1 MAGGFPLG
9 EVISGGAGIIGSLI
23 GGAFQKSA
31 QRAANRTN
39 LAIARETNAQ
49 NYQIFREQNEFNK
62 EQFNN
67 YLQYNTPAAQR
78 ARYEDAG
85 INPYMALGNMQN
97 GNAQSAL
104 TSANSAPMQATQV
117 QPENGMANGIQSALI
132 NAATVMSAVS
142 DARLKSA
149 QADKQNLENGK
160 FAEEFANRMA
170 EIRSKI
176 GLNDSYRDKSKSEKQ
191 LYDFDFKFKNDT
203 LANAMKLSDLSVQ
216 QGDALLQKTQA
227 ETRKVQIES
236 DVMQWDLGLKKKY
249 DEQLIKTNLANA
261 IADYA
266 VKIQGIAESKNRMH
280 NDNIRTNNDTR
291 RVGIEQQNADT
302 NRMNAQTNA
311 YNAQIN
317 AYNAQTNAYNAR
329 TNRFNAIVGYDS
341 MQQQGQLIVSQVAK
355 NYAEATGVMID
366 NQTRG
371 ILNRMVVGKLIA
383 EIGNIQANTKNTER
397 DTSWMPFNNIT
408 KALSGMGNSFLN
420 GYGFGLGFSKR

>member
-160 FAEEFANRMA
+160 FAENFAMQMA
-170 EIRSKI
+170 ELRSKI

-216 QGDALLQKTQA
+216 QGDALLRKTEA
-227 ETRKVQIES
+227 ETNKLQIET
-236 DVMQWDLGLKKKY
+236 DVMQWDLNLKKQY
-249 DEQLIKTNLANA
+249 DESFLKVNLANA

-302 NRMNAQTNA
+302 NRMNANT
-311 YNAQIN
+311 N
-317 AYNAQTNAYNAR
+317 AYNAQTNAKS
-329 TNRFNAIVGYDS
+329 VE
-341 MQQQGQLIVSQVAK
+341 QQ
-355 NYAEATGVMID
+355 
-366 NQTRG
+366 
-371 ILNRMVVGKLIA
+371 GKLIVA
-383 EIGNIQANTKNTER
+383 TVAKLYSEKYGVDIDNKTRADLNQKVIDKIKEETEKLR
-397 DTSWMPFNNIT
+397 NQNYTPSDIRHRKENGSLGWNLLDTM
-408 KALSGMGNSFLN
+408 
-420 GYGFGLGFSKR
+420 GYGIGQIGGNLLGGMFK

>member
-117 QPENGMANGIQSALI
+117 QPENGMANGIQSALL
-132 NAATVMSAVS
+132 NAATIMSAVS

-149 QADKQNLENGK
+149 AADKQNLENGK
-160 FAEEFANRMA
+160 FAENFAMQMA
-170 EIRSKI
+170 EMRSKI
-176 GLNDSYRDKSKSEKQ
+176 GLNDSYRDKAKSEKSI
-191 LYDFDFKFKNDT
+191 YDFDFKFKNDT

-216 QGDALLQKTQA
+216 QGDALLRKTEA
-227 ETRKVQIES
+227 ETNKLQIES
-236 DVMQWDLGLKKKY
+236 DVMNWDLNLKKQY
-249 DEQLIKTNLANA
+249 DEQFLKVNLANA

-266 VKIQGIAESKNRMH
+266 VKMQGINESNNRMR

-291 RVGIEQQNADT
+291 RVGIEQQNANT
-302 NRMNAQTNA
+302 NSFNAQTNRQA
-311 YNAQIN
+311 VQQQAKLIVATVAKLYSEKYGIDIDNKTRGDLNQKVIDKMEEETEKLRNQNYTPSDIRHRKENGSLGWNLLDSAG
-317 AYNAQTNAYNAR
+317 Y
-329 TNRFNAIVGYDS
+329 IVG
-341 MQQQGQLIVSQVAK
+341 Q
-355 NYAEATGVMID
+355 
-366 NQTRG
+366 
-371 ILNRMVVGKLIA
+371 
-383 EIGNIQANTKNTER
+383 IGGN
-397 DTSWMPFNNIT
+397 
-408 KALSGMGNSFLN
+408 LLGGMF
-420 GYGFGLGFSKR
+420 K

>member
-9 EVISGGAGIIGSLI
+9 EVISGGAGIVGSLI

-67 YLQYNTPAAQR
+67 YLQYNTPSAQR

-117 QPENGMANGIQSALI
+117 QPENGMANGIQSALL
-132 NAATVMSAVS
+132 NAATIMSAVS

-149 QADKQNLENGK
+149 AADKQNLENGK
-160 FAEEFANRMA
+160 FAENFAMQMA
-170 EIRSKI
+170 EMRSKI
-176 GLNDSYRDKSKSEKQ
+176 GLNDSYRDKAKSEKSI
-191 LYDFDFKFKNDT
+191 YDFDFKFKNDT

-216 QGDALLQKTQA
+216 QGDALLQKTQE
-227 ETRKVQIES
+227 ETRKIQIES

-266 VKIQGIAESKNRMH
+266 VKIQGIAESKNRMR

-291 RVGIEQQNADT
+291 RVGIEQQNANT
-302 NRMNAQTNA
+302 NRMNANT
-311 YNAQIN
+311 N
-317 AYNAQTNAYNAR
+317 AYNAQTNRINAKVNFLSV
-329 TNRFNAIVGYDS
+329 T
-341 MQQQGQLIVSQVAK
+341 QQGQLIVSQVAK

-371 ILNRMVVGKLIA
+371 ILNRMVIGKLIA
-383 EIGNIQANTKNTER
+383 ETENIEAGTKNTER
-397 DTSWMPFNNIT
+397 DTFWMPFNNIVRP
-408 KALSGMGNSFLN
+408 LSGMGNSFLN
-420 GYGFGLGFSKR
+420 GYGFGLGFFKR

>member
-104 TSANSAPMQATQV
+104 TSANSASMQATQV

-227 ETRKVQIES
+227 ETRKVQIEA
-236 DVMQWDLGLKKKY
+236 DVMEWDLGLKKKY
-249 DEQLIKTNLANA
+249 DEELIKTNLANA
-261 IADYA
+261 IADFA
-266 VKIQGIAESKNRMH
+266 VKMQGIAESNNRMR

-311 YNAQIN
+311 YNA
-317 AYNAQTNAYNAR
+317 R
-329 TNRFNAIVGYDS
+329 TNRFNALVGYDS

-355 NYAEATGVMID
+355 NYAEVTGVMID

-383 EIGNIQANTKNTER
+383 ETENIEANTKNTER
-397 DTSWMPFNNIT
+397 DTFWMPFNNIM
-408 KALSGMGNSFLN
+408 KPLSGMGNRFLN
-420 GYGFGLGFSKR
+420 GYGFGLGFFKR

>member
-117 QPENGMANGIQSALI
+117 QPENGMANGIQSALL
-132 NAATVMSAVS
+132 NAATIMSAVS

-149 QADKQNLENGK
+149 AADKQNLENGK
-160 FAEEFANRMA
+160 FAENFAMQMA
-170 EIRSKI
+170 EMRSKI
-176 GLNDSYRDKSKSEKQ
+176 GLNDSYRDKAKSEKSI
-191 LYDFDFKFKNDT
+191 YDFDFKFKNDT

-216 QGDALLQKTQA
+216 QGDALLQKTQE
-227 ETRKVQIES
+227 ETRKIQIES

-261 IADYA
+261 IADFA
-266 VKIQGIAESKNRMH
+266 VKMQGIAESKNRMH

-291 RVGIEQQNADT
+291 RVGIEQQNANT

-311 YNAQIN
+311 YNAQTNRIN
-317 AYNAQTNAYNAR
+317 AKVNFLSVT
-329 TNRFNAIVGYDS
+329 
-341 MQQQGQLIVSQVAK
+341 QQGQLIVSQVAK

-383 EIGNIQANTKNTER
+383 ETENIQANTENTER
-397 DTSWMPFNNIT
+397 DTFWMPFNNIM
-408 KALSGMGNSFLN
+408 KPLSGMGNSFLN
-420 GYGFGLGFSKR
+420 GYGFGLGFFKR

>member
-67 YLQYNTPAAQR
+67 YLQYNTPSAQR

-85 INPYMALGNMQN
+85 INPYMALGSMQN
-97 GNAQSAL
+97 GNAQSSL

-117 QPENGMANGIQSALI
+117 QPENGMANGIQSALL
-132 NAATVMSAVS
+132 NAATIMSAVS

-149 QADKQNLENGK
+149 AADKQNLENGK
-160 FAEEFANRMA
+160 FAENFAMQMA
-170 EIRSKI
+170 EMRSKI
-176 GLNDSYRDKSKSEKQ
+176 GLNDSYRDKAKSEKSI
-191 LYDFDFKFKNDT
+191 YDFDFKFKNDT

-216 QGDALLQKTQA
+216 QGDALLQKTQE
-227 ETRKVQIES
+227 ETRKIQIES

-266 VKIQGIAESKNRMH
+266 VKLQGIKESENRMR

-302 NRMNAQTNA
+302 NRF
-311 YNAQIN
+311 NAQIN
-317 AYNAQTNAYNAR
+317 AYNADTNRFNAQTNAYNAR
-329 TNRFNAIVGYDS
+329 TNRFNSLVGYNS
-341 MQQQGQLIVSQVAK
+341 MQYQAQLIVSQVAK
-355 NYAEATGVMID
+355 NYAEAKGVMID

-371 ILNRMVVGKLIA
+371 ILNRMVVEKLVA
-383 EIGNIQANTKNTER
+383 ETDNIQANTKHTER
-397 DTSWMPFNNIT
+397 DTFWMPYNNLM
-408 KALSGMGNSFLN
+408 KSFSGMGNSFFN
-420 GYGFGLGFSKR
+420 GFGFGLGYSRR

>member
-39 LAIARETNAQ
+39 LAIARETNSQ

-117 QPENGMANGIQSALI
+117 QPENGMANGIQSALL
-132 NAATVMSAVS
+132 NAATIMSAVS

-149 QADKQNLENGK
+149 AADKQNLENGK
-160 FAEEFANRMA
+160 FAENFAMQMA
-170 EIRSKI
+170 EMRSKI
-176 GLNDSYRDKSKSEKQ
+176 GLNDSYRDKAKSEKSI
-191 LYDFDFKFKNDT
+191 YDFDFKFKNDT

-216 QGDALLQKTQA
+216 QGDALLQKTQE
-227 ETRKVQIES
+227 ETRKIQIES

-261 IADYA
+261 IADFA
-266 VKIQGIAESKNRMH
+266 VKMQGIAESKNRMR

-311 YNAQIN
+311 YNA
-317 AYNAQTNAYNAR
+317 R
-329 TNRFNAIVGYDS
+329 TNRLNAKINFLSVA
-341 MQQQGQLIVSQVAK
+341 QQGQLIVSQVAK

-383 EIGNIQANTKNTER
+383 ETENIEANTKNTER
-397 DTSWMPFNNIT
+397 DTFWMPFNNIM
-408 KALSGMGNSFLN
+408 KPLSGMGNSFLN
-420 GYGFGLGFSKR
+420 GYGFGLGFFKR

>member
-117 QPENGMANGIQSALI
+117 QPENGMANGIQGALL
-132 NAATVMSAVS
+132 NAATIMSAVS

-149 QADKQNLENGK
+149 AADKQNLENGK

-176 GLNDSYRDKSKSEKQ
+176 GLNDSYRDKAKSEKSI
-191 LYDFDFKFKNDT
+191 YDFDFKFKNDT

-216 QGDALLQKTQA
+216 QGDALLQKTQE
-227 ETRKVQIES
+227 ETRKIQIES

-261 IADYA
+261 IADFA
-266 VKIQGIAESKNRMH
+266 VKMQGIKESNNRMR

-311 YNAQIN
+311 YNA
-317 AYNAQTNAYNAR
+317 R
-329 TNRFNAIVGYDS
+329 TNRFNALVGYDS
-341 MQQQGQLIVSQVAK
+341 MRQQGQLIVSQVAK

-371 ILNRMVVGKLIA
+371 ILNRMVIDKLIT
-383 EIGNIQANTKNTER
+383 ETENIQANTKNTQR
-397 DTSWMPFNNIT
+397 DTFWMPFNNIMRS
-408 KALSGMGNSFLN
+408 LSGMGNSFLN
-420 GYGFGLGFSKR
+420 GYGFGLGYFRR